1 MKRDIV
7 IGVVRAKHDVHYAAG
22 EIRHTVGYH
31 ACNGH
36 IVYCDASKKQHLM
49 KEGEY
54 YHEYFSQ
61 KCFYLTYDVKFRV
74 QRNRLSLTFP
84 LTVGREYIVKNS
96 SY

>member
-54 YHEYFSQ
+54 YHEYFP
-61 KCFYLTYDVKFRV
+61 
-74 QRNRLSLTFP
+74 RNFLILPMTLNFESKETDCPLHFP
-84 LTVGREYIVKNS
+84 
-96 SY
+96 